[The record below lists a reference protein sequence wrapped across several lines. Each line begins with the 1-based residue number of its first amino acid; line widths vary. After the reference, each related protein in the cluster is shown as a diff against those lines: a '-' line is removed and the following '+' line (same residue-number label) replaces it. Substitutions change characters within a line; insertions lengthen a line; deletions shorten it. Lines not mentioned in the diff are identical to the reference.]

1 MQNSMVTMRCA
12 LALACLLGILPLTPA
27 RAEFELAGSW
37 RSLINDEVRLD
48 LFPTDYTGV
57 PLSDEGRLK
66 ALTYSSSQLSMIERQ
81 CQGWALPYLLQG
93 PFGLNFSARYDLQK
107 QTVVAWVIGAWEDM
121 GSTVIWMDGRPPPS
135 ELDKHERTGFTT
147 GVWEGDTLVARTT
160 HLKAGYM
167 KRNGL
172 PISDRTT
179 ITTRFVRHGSLLS
192 ILMVVEDPV
201 YLAEPFVLSGSFE
214 ADTRRVSPAGPA
226 CISTFEG
233 VDSSNVPHYL
243 PEENPAADEMTKRFG
258 VPGEAALGHPE
269 TLYPQYRS
277 KIKAA
282 ASKP

>member
-1 MQNSMVTMRCA
+1 MQNSVVTMRGA
-12 LALACLLGILPLTPA
+12 LALVCLLGILPPTPA
-27 RAEFELAGSW
+27 RAEVELAGSW

-48 LFPTDYTGV
+48 IFPTDYTGV

-66 ALTYSSSQLSMIERQ
+66 ALTYSPSQLSMIERQ

-93 PFGLNFSARYDLQK
+93 PFGLNISARYDLQK
-107 QTVVAWVIGAWEDM
+107 QTVTAWVIGAWEDM
-121 GSTVIWMDGRPPPS
+121 GATVIWMDGRPPPS
-135 ELDKHERTGFTT
+135 GLDKHERTGFTT
-147 GVWEGDTLVARTT
+147 GIWEGDTLVARTT

-233 VDSSNVPHYL
+233 VDSGNVPHYL
-243 PEENPAADEMTKRFG
+243 PEENPAMDEMTKRFG
-258 VPGEAALGHPE
+258 VPAEAALGHPE

-277 KIKAA
+277 KMKTAA
-282 ASKP
+282 R